1 MNRDQTPEGVDMF
14 RSARIPAVLGAVLL
28 GAALAVPHFAL
39 AGESYGYDETSKTH
53 DIVETAAT
61 DASFDTLVKAVRAAG
76 LTETLEGDGP
86 YTLFAPTD
94 AAFDALPEGKLESLM
109 KPENK
114 DRLASIL
121 SYHVVPAEITASQA
135 MKMDEGSTVHGDA
148 LMLSTRDRTLRVN
161 DASVVESGIEA
172 SNGVI
177 HAIDRV
183 LMPTSGGSTGR

>member
-1 MNRDQTPEGVDMF
+1 MF

-28 GAALAVPHFAL
+28 GAALAVPHFVL
-39 AGESYGYDETSKTH
+39 AGEGYGYDETSKKH

-61 DASFDTLVKAVRAAG
+61 DASFDTLVKAVKAAG

-135 MKMDEGSTVHGDA
+135 MKMDQGSTVHGDA
-148 LMLSTRDRTLRVN
+148 LMLSTRDRSLRVN
-161 DASVVESGIEA
+161 DATVVESGIEA

-183 LMPTSGGSTGR
+183 LMPKSGGSTGR

>member
-1 MNRDQTPEGVDMF
+1 MF
-14 RSARIPAVLGAVLL
+14 RSARIPAVLGTILL
-28 GAALAVPHFAL
+28 CSALAVPHFVL
-39 AGESYGYDETSKTH
+39 AGKGYGHDEESKKH

-61 DASFDTLVKAVRAAG
+61 EASFDTLVKAVKAAG
-76 LTETLEGDGP
+76 LTETLKGDGP

-121 SYHVVPAEITASQA
+121 TYHVVPAEVTASQA
-135 MKMDEGSTVHGDA
+135 MKMKKGSTVHGDA
-148 LMLSTRDRTLRVN
+148 LKLSTREQTLRVN
-161 DASVVESGIEA
+161 DARVVESGIEA

-177 HAIDRV
+177 HAIDTV
-183 LMPTSGGSTGR
+183 LMPASGGSTGR